1 VRLGPRIRR
10 DELLLGGRG
19 LVAIDTIGGE
29 PERLARA
36 RDPEFVAAQWIIGE
50 HLLMAVG
57 VVDRGDL
64 DDTALIGHLAFW
76 DPWWILGAGLFV
88 IAAWQR
94 RDILRGRSSSSEP
107 REPSHARPQA

>member
-36 RDPEFVAAQWIIGE
+36 RDPGFVAAQWIIGE

-107 REPSHARPQA
+107 REPSHASPQA